1 MDKTLQ
7 ALFALLQAGLWGRFD
22 EAAAS
27 AFSLSA
33 GEWERV
39 FTLARQQTVTGIAF
53 RGLDFLP
60 EEAAPPMGIMAK
72 WMAHADR
79 IEQSNRVM
87 NETVAK
93 LYGHFASAGV
103 EAVLQK
109 GQGVAAMYPEPLLR
123 ECGDIDLYFPGHDGV
138 SDPLAG
144 IDGAVRERQPDGS
157 WSYVVDGII
166 VEHHADLV
174 DIQSPRAKI
183 YVKKLIEEKGF
194 EKVVTG
200 DGVEVLVPAPEVNL
214 LLLSSHILKHAFGVG
229 IGLRQFCDYA
239 VARRY
244 YEGRV
249 NPQEMREIWK
259 KTGLEKWQGLLEE
272 FIGRFLDS
280 DCVLARNDS
289 ENVQDD
295 SHSEHSPCHSERSEE
310 SFYDKKTGV
319 LLDIVLKGGNFGV
332 YSKDRENAPRARWAR
347 KVQTFKALMGNIGFA
362 FRYAPKEWFWT
373 TMQLLGG
380 QFR

>member
-7 ALFALLQAGLWGRFD
+7 ALFALLQAGLWGTFD

-27 AFSLSA
+27 AFPLSA

-123 ECGDIDLYFPGHDGV
+123 ECGDIDLFFPGHDGV

-144 IDGAVRERQPDGS
+144 IDGAVRERQPDDS

-166 VEHHADLV
+166 VEHHTDLL
-174 DIQSPRAKI
+174 DIQSPRAKR
-183 YVKKLIEEKGF
+183 YVKRLIEEKGF

-200 DGVEVLVPAPEVNL
+200 NGVEVLVPAPEVNL

-249 NPQEMREIWK
+249 NAEEMREIWRM
-259 KTGLEKWQGLLEE
+259 TGLEKWQDLLE
-272 FIGRFLDS
+272 GFL
-280 DCVLARNDS
+280 V
-289 ENVQDD
+289 
-295 SHSEHSPCHSERSEE
+295 
-310 SFYDKKTGV
+310 KKTGV

-332 YSKDRENAPRARWAR
+332 YSKDRENVPRARWAR
-347 KVQTFKALMGNIGFA
+347 KVQTFKALMGNVGFA
-362 FRYAPKEWFWT
+362 FRYAPGEWFWT

>member
-1 MDKTLQ
+1 MDRTLQ
-7 ALFALLQAGLWGRFD
+7 ALFALLQAGLWGRYD
-22 EAAAS
+22 DAAAS
-27 AFSLSA
+27 VFPLSA
-33 GEWERV
+33 EEWERV

-60 EEAAPPMGIMAK
+60 EEAAPPMGVAAK

-79 IEQSNRVM
+79 IEQCNRIM
-87 NETVAK
+87 NGTVAK

-144 IDGAVRERQPDGS
+144 IPGAVRKRQPDNS
-157 WSYVVDGII
+157 WSYLVDGIV
-166 VEHHADLV
+166 VEHHEDLV
-174 DIQSPRAKI
+174 DIQSSRAKK
-183 YVKKLIEEKGF
+183 YVRKLIEEKGF

-200 DGVEVLVPAPEVNL
+200 DGVEVMVPAPEVNL

-249 NPQEMREIWK
+249 NEEEMREIWK
-259 KTGLEKWQGLLEE
+259 RAGLAKWQELLDA
-272 FIGRFLDS
+272 FF
-280 DCVLARNDS
+280 V
-289 ENVQDD
+289 
-295 SHSEHSPCHSERSEE
+295 
-310 SFYDKKTGV
+310 KKTGV

-332 YSKDRENAPRARWAR
+332 YSKDRENVSHARWVR
-347 KVQTFKALMGNIGFA
+347 KMQTFRSLAGNVRFA

-373 TMQLLGG
+373 IVQLWGG

>member
-1 MDKTLQ
+1 MDRTLQ
-7 ALFALLQAGLWGRFD
+7 ALFALLQAGLWGRYD
-22 EAAAS
+22 DAAAS
-27 AFSLSA
+27 VFPLSA
-33 GEWERV
+33 EEWECV

-60 EEAAPPMGIMAK
+60 EEAAPPMVVAAK

-79 IEQSNRVM
+79 IEQSNRIM
-87 NETVAK
+87 NGTVAK

-144 IDGAVRERQPDGS
+144 IPGAARKKQPDNS
-157 WSYVVDGII
+157 WSYLVDGIV

-174 DIQSPRAKI
+174 DIQCPRAKR
-183 YVKKLIEEKGF
+183 YVKRLIEKKGF

-200 DGVEVLVPAPEVNL
+200 DGVEVMVPAPEVNL

-249 NPQEMREIWK
+249 NELEMREIWK
-259 KTGLEKWQGLLEE
+259 RAGLAKWQELLDA
-272 FIGRFLDS
+272 FF
-280 DCVLARNDS
+280 V
-289 ENVQDD
+289 
-295 SHSEHSPCHSERSEE
+295 
-310 SFYDKKTGV
+310 KKTGV

-332 YSKDRENAPRARWAR
+332 YSKDCENVSHARWMR
-347 KVQTFKALMGNIGFA
+347 KVQTFRSLAGNMRFA
-362 FRYAPKEWFWT
+362 FRYAPREWFWT
-373 TMQLLGG
+373 IVQLLGG

>member
-7 ALFALLQAGLWGRFD
+7 ALFALLQAGLWGTFD
-22 EAAAS
+22 EAGAS
-27 AFSLSA
+27 AFPLSA

-87 NETVAK
+87 NGTVAK

-144 IDGAVRERQPDGS
+144 IDGAVRERQPDDS

-166 VEHHADLV
+166 VEHHTDLL
-174 DIQSPRAKI
+174 DIQSPRAKR
-183 YVKKLIEEKGF
+183 YVKRLIEEKGF
-194 EKVVTG
+194 EKVVTR

-249 NPQEMREIWK
+249 NLQEMREIWK
-259 KTGLEKWQGLLEE
+259 KTGLEKWQSLLEE

-280 DCVLARNDS
+280 DCALARND
-289 ENVQDD
+289 NKDFQDD
-295 SHSEHSPCHSERSEE
+295 THSERSEE
-310 SFYDKKTGV
+310 SFYKKKTDV

-332 YSKDRENAPRARWAR
+332 YSKDRENVPRARWAR
-347 KVQTFKALMGNIGFA
+347 KVQTFRALMGNIGFA
-362 FRYAPKEWFWT
+362 FRYAPGEWFWT

>member
-7 ALFALLQAGLWGRFD
+7 ALFALLQAGIWGIFD

-27 AFSLSA
+27 AFPLSA

-93 LYGHFASAGV
+93 LYGYFASAGV

-144 IDGAVRERQPDGS
+144 IDGAVRERQPDYS
-157 WSYVVDGII
+157 WSYIVDGII
-166 VEHHADLV
+166 VEHHTDLL
-174 DIQSPRAKI
+174 DIQSPRAKR
-183 YVKKLIEEKGF
+183 YVQKLIKEKGF
-194 EKVVTG
+194 EQVVTA
-200 DGVEVLVPAPEVNL
+200 DGVEILVPAPEVNL

-249 NPQEMREIWK
+249 NEEEMREIWRM
-259 KTGLEKWQGLLEE
+259 TGLEKWQDLLE
-272 FIGRFLDS
+272 GFL
-280 DCVLARNDS
+280 V
-289 ENVQDD
+289 
-295 SHSEHSPCHSERSEE
+295 
-310 SFYDKKTGV
+310 KKTGV

-332 YSKDRENAPRARWAR
+332 YSKDRENVPRARWAR
-347 KVQTFKALMGNIGFA
+347 KVQTFKALMSNIGFA
-362 FRYAPKEWFWT
+362 FRYAPGEWFWT

>member
-27 AFSLSA
+27 AFPLSA

-144 IDGAVRERQPDGS
+144 IDGAVRERQPDDS
-157 WSYVVDGII
+157 WVYVVDGII
-166 VEHHADLV
+166 VEHHKDPL
-174 DIQSPRAKI
+174 DIQSPRAKR
-183 YVKKLIEEKGF
+183 YVKRLIEEKGF

-249 NPQEMREIWK
+249 NEEEMREIWK

-280 DCVLARNDS
+280 DCVLARND
-289 ENVQDD
+289 NKDFQDD
-295 SHSEHSPCHSERSEE
+295 SHSERSEE
-310 SFYDKKTGV
+310 SFCKKKTDV

-332 YSKDRENAPRARWAR
+332 YSKDRENVPRARWAR

-362 FRYAPKEWFWT
+362 FRYAPGEWFWT

>member
-7 ALFALLQAGLWGRFD
+7 ALFALLQAGLWGTFD
-22 EAAAS
+22 EAVAS
-27 AFSLSA
+27 AFPLSA

-87 NETVAK
+87 NETVAR
-93 LYGHFASAGV
+93 LYGHFAFAGV

-144 IDGAVRERQPDGS
+144 IDGAVRERQPDDS

-166 VEHHADLV
+166 VEHHTDLL
-174 DIQSPRAKI
+174 DIQSPRAKR
-183 YVKKLIEEKGF
+183 YVHKLIQEKGF

-259 KTGLEKWQGLLEE
+259 KTGLEKWQSLLEE

-280 DCVLARNDS
+280 DCALARND
-289 ENVQDD
+289 NKDFQDD
-295 SHSEHSPCHSERSEE
+295 THSERSEE
-310 SFYDKKTGV
+310 SFYKKKTDV

-332 YSKDRENAPRARWAR
+332 YSKDRENVPRARWAR
-347 KVQTFKALMGNIGFA
+347 KVQTFKALMGNVGFA
-362 FRYAPKEWFWT
+362 FRYAPGEWFWT